1 MKNNKK
7 KNIIK
12 ILKIQAWI
20 TGLFLVAYLLVLSF
34 GERGVFLVDL
44 NNKKRV
50 AGAMVSA
57 TLRIFGPPEKP
68 IIMGN
73 ATCNNEGSSVVSL
86 NWVRVADATAYDVYR
101 DGELVASN
109 LADTFFIDRSI
120 SNNIN
125 YFYYLIAK
133 GPAGEAVSEEAN
145 FLTKNCKP
153 IILPVINFSTFEG
166 KNISGM
172 PTTINKRPLVQGQTN
187 MPFSTVELEIHSD
200 LVFYATVQTNAN
212 GYWQWSPS
220 ADIPYG
226 AHILYAKVID
236 NNDASLFATNF
247 LFFAIIE
254 AASAE
259 DDDEDE
265 DENEKELKKTE
276 IYPTA
281 EDIIRASS
289 QKDEAVGP
297 FELNISLE
305 GSVYIKGVSVA
316 GEAYRGENLKTLIE
330 FDSLDMAV
338 GGLIDINYVLIDS
351 SGNTITRY
359 SQREIL
365 KEGLQ
370 VERMIPLPQELK
382 LGRYKI
388 EISATVGNMTVS
400 NESTFILKDRPL
412 LKIGATT
419 YLTYHDL
426 VGNLSWLFI
435 GSTSF
440 LSFFS
445 IAAMR
450 EHYLYKRA
458 VFHITEKVLK
468 RRGFIN

>member
-34 GERGVFLVDL
+34 GESGVFLADL

-73 ATCNNEGSSVVSL
+73 ATCNNEGSSVVNL
-86 NWVRVADATAYDVYR
+86 NWVRVVDATVYDVYR
-101 DGELVASN
+101 NGELVASG
-109 LADTFFIDRSI
+109 LVDTFFIDRSI

-133 GPAGEAVSEEAN
+133 GPAGEAVSEEVN

-153 IILPVINFSTFEG
+153 IISPVINVSTFEG

-172 PTTINKRPLVQGQTN
+172 PITNSKRPLFQGQTN
-187 MPFSTVELEIHSD
+187 MPFATVELEIHSD
-200 LVFYATVQTNAN
+200 LVIYATIQANAN

-226 AHILYAKVID
+226 SHILYVKVVD
-236 NNDASLFATNF
+236 NNDPTLFASNF
-247 LFFAIIE
+247 LLFTIIKE
-254 AASAE
+254 ISAE
-259 DDDEDE
+259 NDDESDE
-265 DENEKELKKTE
+265 DKELRKTE

-281 EDIIRASS
+281 QDIIVASS
-289 QKDEAVGP
+289 QKDETVKP

-305 GSVYIKGVSVA
+305 NSVYIKGVSVV
-316 GEAYRGENLKTLIE
+316 GEAYRGEDLKTLIE
-330 FDSLDMAV
+330 FDSLNMAV
-338 GGLIDINYVLIDS
+338 GSLIDINYVLIDS
-351 SGNTITRY
+351 SGNTITQY
-359 SQREIL
+359 SQQEIL

-382 LGRYKI
+382 LGRYEI

-400 NESTFILKDRPL
+400 NKSSFILRDRPL

-458 VFHITEKVLK
+458 VFHITEKFLK